1 MPLDVWML
9 GLALL
14 LIIASLLYV
23 RGLQDLP

>member
-14 LIIASLLYV
+14 LTIVTLLYV
-23 RGLQDLP
+23 RGLEELP

>member
-14 LIIASLLYV
+14 LAVVSVLYV
-23 RGLQDLP
+23 RGLEDLP